1 MKKIYSIL
9 IFAGMLSLTYCSSK
23 KEGQEV
29 ANEFYTA
36 LKAQEYEKAVGLCHE
51 NALNITPEDQWLDIL
66 KQAQDRLGSI
76 KSFNQKSWNVNIE
89 NGNSTVSLTFD
100 VVYEKGN
107 MKEDLILYKKTG
119 EKSMK
124 VLGYNYKQQ

>member
-1 MKKIYSIL
+1 MKKIYSL
-9 IFAGMLSLTYCSSK
+9 FIFAGMLSLTYCSSK

-51 NALNITPEDQWLDIL
+51 NALNITPKDQWLDIL

-76 KSFNQKSWNVNIE
+76 KSFTQKSWNVNIE

-100 VVYEKGN
+100 VIYEKGN

-119 EKSMK
+119 EKNMK
-124 VLGYNYKQQ
+124 VLMYG

>member
-1 MKKIYSIL
+1 MKKIYSL
-9 IFAGMLSLTYCSSK
+9 FIFAGMLSLTYCSSK

-51 NALNITPEDQWLDIL
+51 NALNITPKDQWLDVL

-107 MKEDLILYKKTG
+107 MKEDLTLYKKAG
-119 EKSMK
+119 EKNMK